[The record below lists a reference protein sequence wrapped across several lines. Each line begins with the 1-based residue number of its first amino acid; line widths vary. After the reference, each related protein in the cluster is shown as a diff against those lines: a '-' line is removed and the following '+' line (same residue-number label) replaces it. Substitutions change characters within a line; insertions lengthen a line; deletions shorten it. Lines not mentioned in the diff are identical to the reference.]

1 MTIIEQI
8 FVVLRKK
15 KEETRALYDRP
26 LFWV

>member
-26 LFWV
+26 LF